1 MTPCRAALVT
11 SARPAAIAT
20 IELTGKTAQDILK
33 QIFQPAT
40 PNKNPS
46 PTNHPLLFG
55 QIRDGSQIIDHVIIA
70 ADHERHTIAI
80 HCHGGL
86 RIVQRILML
95 LKKSGVQIT
104 PWQKLHPAD
113 SIIDEIAAL
122 LPLAKTSMT
131 ILAIAAQHPGGL
143 TQWTQRNAQR
153 LQAAAIPLQQIKADA
168 TTLLSSYP
176 LAQKL
181 LAPPTVALAG
191 QPNVGKSS
199 LANAITGH
207 SQSVVADLPG
217 TTRDWTVKL
226 TDIEGI
232 AISLIDT
239 AGRRA
244 TGDLLERSA
253 ITRTDQQVQKADL
266 VILLLEAGSNQAE
279 HLQPPKDTL
288 KNNPN
293 VLIVCNKSD
302 LLKST
307 DTHEKY
313 LHIPAR
319 TGHNLDRLKK
329 TIAARL
335 GFESFDP
342 QRPLIFTDRQYKLL
356 TKLTTAQD
364 VNSAIETLNTLIGQ
378 SPALTN

>member
-1 MTPCRAALVT
+1 
-11 SARPAAIAT
+11 
-20 IELTGKTAQDILK
+20 
-33 QIFQPAT
+33 
-40 PNKNPS
+40 
-46 PTNHPLLFG
+46 
-55 QIRDGSQIIDHVIIA
+55 
-70 ADHERHTIAI
+70 
-80 HCHGGL
+80 
-86 RIVQRILML
+86 
-95 LKKSGVQIT
+95 
-104 PWQKLHPAD
+104 
-113 SIIDEIAAL
+113 
-122 LPLAKTSMT
+122 
-131 ILAIAAQHPGGL
+131 
-143 TQWTQRNAQR
+143 
-153 LQAAAIPLQQIKADA
+153 
-168 TTLLSSYP
+168 
-176 LAQKL
+176 
-181 LAPPTVALAG
+181 
-191 QPNVGKSS
+191 

-313 LHIPAR
+313 LHISAR